1 MLKPGPFRSEF
12 SFFRSGTLQLYPDI
26 YILVLITAMKKII
39 LAKDIQRNLEE
50 ERSFLGRTDIIT
62 FTSSSNEQILKL
74 HRSEKADLIVT
85 ELDSPGMSG
94 EILCSL
100 IRNDKELSNVSIIII
115 CSDSASHHERCLTC
129 VANAFIS
136 KPVNNAALLQ
146 EMHQLLHIAPRR
158 SCRVPVGI
166 KLDGTS
172 RKMPFT
178 ARAEN
183 FSASGML
190 LLTSAK
196 LSEGDTISCTFSLPG
211 FGQVTA
217 GADIVRMLE
226 KGTKKETNLYGVKFI
241 ELSDEAA
248 SAIEAFLKKASPHI

>member
-1 MLKPGPFRSEF
+1 M
-12 SFFRSGTLQLYPDI
+12 
-26 YILVLITAMKKII
+26 TAMKKII
-39 LAKDIQRNLEE
+39 LAKDIQRNLKE

-74 HRSEKADLIVT
+74 HGSEKADLIVT
-85 ELDSPGMSG
+85 ELDPPGMSG
-94 EILCSL
+94 ETLCSL

-115 CSDSASHHERCLTC
+115 CSDNASHHERCLTC
-129 VANAFIS
+129 GANAFIS

-146 EMHQLLHIAPRR
+146 EMHQLLHIAQRQ

-172 RKMPFT
+172 EKMPF
-178 ARAEN
+178 AAHAEN
-183 FSASGML
+183 ISSSGML
-190 LLTSAK
+190 LLTTAD
-196 LSEGDTISCTFSLPG
+196 LSEGDTINCTFSLPG

-226 KGTKKETNLYGVKFI
+226 KTAKKDFNRYGVKFI
-241 ELSDEAA
+241 ELSAEAA
-248 SAIEAFLKKASPHI
+248 SAIEAFLEKEIPYSYSNSTTRS

>member
-1 MLKPGPFRSEF
+1 M
-12 SFFRSGTLQLYPDI
+12 I
-26 YILVLITAMKKII
+26 ANMKKII
-39 LAKDIQRNLEE
+39 LSKDIQRNLGEE
-50 ERSFLGRTDIIT
+50 KSFLGRTDVIT
-62 FTSSSNEQILKL
+62 FTSSSNEGILKL
-74 HRSEKADLIVT
+74 HRSEKSDLIVT

-94 EILCSL
+94 ETLCSI

-129 VANAFIS
+129 SANAFIS
-136 KPVNNAALLQ
+136 KPVNNTALLQ
-146 EMHQLLHIAPRR
+146 EMHQLLHIAPRQ

-178 ARAEN
+178 AHAEN

-190 LLTSAK
+190 LLTSAN

-217 GADIVRMLE
+217 DADIVRMLE
-226 KGTKKETNLYGVKFI
+226 KGIKKETNLYGVKFI
-241 ELSDEAA
+241 ELSDDAA
-248 SAIEAFLKKASPHI
+248 SAIEAFLEKASRQI

>member
-50 ERSFLGRTDIIT
+50 ERSFLGRTDVIT
-62 FTSSSNEQILKL
+62 FTSSSNEQILKI

-178 ARAEN
+178 AHAEN
-183 FSASGML
+183 FSVSGML

-226 KGTKKETNLYGVKFI
+226 KGTKKETNLYGIKFI

-248 SAIEAFLKKASPHI
+248 SAIEAFLEKVSPHP